1 MATRHRTLLI
11 ALGGT
16 LALILIAVLA
26 IPLFLNAD
34 SFRSRIEQDISASL
48 GRKVSLGKLDLS
60 VWSGSLVAT
69 NATLADDPAFSKEPI
84 LQAALVKIN
93 VEMIHLLFDH
103 QIRITGFTID
113 NPTINLIRHA
123 DGTWNYS
130 TIGTAQPKQP
140 GKESSSSMTGVTIS
154 HITITDGKLTVST
167 EPTAEAT
174 ATPKCT
180 YDQVNIEAK

>member
-34 SFRSRIEQDISASL
+34 SFRSRIEQELSASL

-84 LQAALVKIN
+84 LQAAQVKIN
-93 VEMIHLLFDH
+93 VDMLPL
-103 QIRITGFTID
+103 ITS
-113 NPTINLIRHA
+113 R
-123 DGTWNYS
+123 
-130 TIGTAQPKQP
+130 
-140 GKESSSSMTGVTIS
+140 EV
-154 HITITDGKLTVST
+154 HIT
-167 EPTAEAT
+167 
-174 ATPKCT
+174 
-180 YDQVNIEAK
+180 